1 MRRTIIWLSSVV
13 FAIVVL
19 GLLAASYF
27 IVRGLALGKF
37 RAEIVAQVEAAT
49 GRSFS
54 VGETLEIGFS
64 KGLVIRANDLSLGN
78 VDWANEAQLVS
89 VGLAEAR
96 LALWPLLRGTLSIE
110 NVGLDDVELFLERDA
125 AGRTNWTFDAD
136 EKSGGGQQYT
146 VRSFRI
152 TSGSVSWQD
161 AQPTGVSA
169 IKLDGLD
176 ISAQEN
182 AEKFNIEGRA
192 QIAGQ
197 GVVLKGSVTPPGRW
211 SNEQP
216 IAFDV
221 ALDIDNMALEAK
233 GTIETS
239 ASGPLSAAQ
248 LSGRE
253 IDINQLGKLVGQEL
267 PKIPL
272 ISADMN
278 VSSSADA
285 WSVENLALK
294 VGRSDIGGDLRVA
307 TDGQRPTISGE
318 LSAESLDVAELLLPR
333 DNDALKTSAS
343 PAKPTR
349 FFSDE
354 PIDLSVLRR
363 FDSTLRLKARRMTL
377 PGGRFDDVQIN
388 GKLSAGRLSLDLPN
402 SSIDGAGKL
411 VGHASLDA
419 TVDPPTWSSAFVVE
433 DLPSEKLLGSG
444 QSPIVRARISIE
456 YDLKTRGAS
465 VHSMASNL
473 SGQAR
478 LVMGKGRAKT
488 KAIDRLVGGLSTLTG
503 QLLEQGAEDAEL
515 NCIISDVV
523 IDRGVAEARVMLIDS
538 VASTLRGE
546 GSIDLG
552 NERIDLTFMP
562 RPKKP
567 TFHVAVPVYVRGS
580 LQSPRFQADKT
591 ASLIKLIGIA
601 GAFVYPPAAVVA
613 LGDLGAGATA
623 CGELIQGGTASAP
636 SQSMSETVIDGVTG
650 AAKSIGRGL
659 KGLLPD

>member
-13 FAIVVL
+13 FAVVAL

-27 IVRGLALGKF
+27 IVRGLDLGEF

-78 VDWANEAQLVS
+78 VDWAKQAQLVS

-110 NVGLDDVELFLERDA
+110 HVGLDDVELFLERDA
-125 AGRTNWTFDAD
+125 AGRTNWTFDTDAN
-136 EKSGGGQQYT
+136 SGGGQQYT

-161 AQPTGVSA
+161 AQLSNVSA
-169 IKLDGLD
+169 IKMIGLD
-176 ISAQEN
+176 ISAKQH
-182 AEKFNIEGRA
+182 AEEFTIEGRA

-197 GVVLKGSVTPPGRW
+197 DLALKGNVTPPGRW
-211 SNEQP
+211 STERP
-216 IAFDV
+216 IAFNV
-221 ALDIDNMALEAK
+221 ALDIDNTSLKAEGTVEKSSFGALAV
-233 GTIETS
+233 IR
-239 ASGPLSAAQ
+239 

-253 IDINQLGKLVGQEL
+253 VDINQLGKLVGQEL

-285 WSVENLALK
+285 WLVENLALK
-294 VGRSDIGGDLRVA
+294 CGRSDIGGDLRVA
-307 TDGQRPTISGE
+307 TDGKRPTISGE
-318 LSAESLDVAELLLPR
+318 LFAESLDIAELLLPR
-333 DNDALKTSAS
+333 DNDGQKTSAS
-343 PAKPTR
+343 PSKPKR
-349 FFSDE
+349 IFSEE
-354 PIDLSVLRR
+354 PIDFSVLRL
-363 FDSTLRLKARRMTL
+363 FDSTLSLEAQRMTL
-377 PGGRFDDVQIN
+377 PSGRFNDVHLD

-402 SSIDGAGKL
+402 SSMDGAGKL

-433 DLPSEKLLGSG
+433 DLPSERLFSTG
-444 QSPIVRARISIE
+444 QTPFVRAPISFE

-473 SGQAR
+473 SGEAR

-503 QLLEQGAEDAEL
+503 QLLEQGAEDAQL
-515 NCIISDVV
+515 NCIISDVL

-538 VASTLRGE
+538 VASTLRGK

-552 NERIDLTFMP
+552 NERIDLTFIP

-567 TFHVAVPVYVRGS
+567 TFNVAVPVHVRGS
-580 LQSPRFQADKT
+580 LQSPNFQADKT
-591 ASLIKLIGIA
+591 ASLVKLIGIA

-623 CGELIQGGTASAP
+623 CGELLQGGASPAP
-636 SQSMSETVIDGVTG
+636 SQSMSETVTDGVTG

-659 KGLLPD
+659 RGLLPD